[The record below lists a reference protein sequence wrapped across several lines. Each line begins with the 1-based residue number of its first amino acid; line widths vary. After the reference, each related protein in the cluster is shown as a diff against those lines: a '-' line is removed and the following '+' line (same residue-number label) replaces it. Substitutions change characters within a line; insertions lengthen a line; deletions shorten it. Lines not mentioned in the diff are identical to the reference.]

1 MADST
6 ATTPAH
12 PSRVAL
18 FEAIRADRTGPV
30 AARLLRLARADTPS
44 VRREALDLLHSMAH
58 EQPWPEAVNAAVAR
72 LSDPDEEVRRRAACL
87 FGYRGQSGSVLAAL
101 GELADPL
108 VRTIL
113 ARALGPTAAHLTDDG
128 LASVRF
134 LAHLE
139 TLRAAPPVRWRSLD
153 AALLDDVREAARHLE
168 DLGLIWGQT
177 LYRLG
182 REHDTYTLV
191 AHLLADPATRDIGAD
206 LARAA
211 CHDWRAAPTMLL
223 PLLVQH
229 RGRTVTP
236 ALGAALT
243 TASISE
249 AAMRAHGALLAEVP
263 STPSPR
269 ARRIPSTVT
278 AYDSASADALLAAKP
293 VGITR
298 LAHASEIFEALL
310 DAGPLTFRQAA
321 QLYNLAFRRPGRSQA
336 ECAPLWL
343 RHAGPSA
350 LSRLLA
356 LMTPH
361 LGDYAIGEYYLAGLA
376 RMGSHARPALPAVTA
391 PIDRRTRIPV
401 NDSTRDAEMRLD
413 ENLLAGALNTRRA
426 IHADTVPPAAP
437 PPPRQQPAQLLC
449 PPSETHRHT

>member
-1 MADST
+1 MTWPDEAVADGT

-12 PSRVAL
+12 PSRIAL

-30 AARLLRLARADTPS
+30 ATRLLRLAHADTPF
-44 VRREALDLLHSMAH
+44 VRREALDLLHSLAR
-58 EQPWPEAVNAAVAR
+58 ERPWPQAVDAALAR
-72 LSDPDEEVRRRAACL
+72 LGDPDEEVRRRAAFL
-87 FGYRGQSGSVLAAL
+87 FGHLGQPGPVLAAL
-101 GELADPL
+101 GELADPV

-113 ARALGPTAAHLTDDG
+113 ARALGPTAAHLTDDD

-139 TLRAAPPVRWRSLD
+139 TLRAAPPTRWRSLD
-153 AALLDDVREAARHLE
+153 AALLDDVREAAHHLA
-168 DLGLIWGQT
+168 DIGHIWGRA
-177 LYRLG
+177 LYGLG
-182 REHDTYTLV
+182 REHDTYALV
-191 AHLLADPATRDIGAD
+191 ARLLDDPATRGIGAD
-206 LARAA
+206 LAREA
-211 CHDWRAAPTMLL
+211 CHDWRAAPVRLL
-223 PLLVQH
+223 PLLIQY
-229 RGRTVTP
+229 RGQKATATP

-249 AAMRAHGALLAEVP
+249 AAIRAHGALLAELP
-263 STPSPR
+263 FTPPPR
-269 ARRIPSTVT
+269 ARRIPSTTT
-278 AYDSASADALLAAKP
+278 AYDSASAAALLAAKP
-293 VGITR
+293 VGIGR

-321 QLYNLAFRRPGRSQA
+321 QLYNLTFRRPGRSQA

-361 LGDYAIGEYYLAGLA
+361 LADYALGEYYLAGLA
-376 RMGSHARPALPAVTA
+376 RMGGPARPALPAVTA
-391 PIDRRTRIPV
+391 LIDRRTRIPV

-413 ENLLAGALNTRRA
+413 ESLLAAALSTRRA
-426 IHADTVPPAAP
+426 IHADTVPG
-437 PPPRQQPAQLLC
+437 R
-449 PPSETHRHT
+449 

>member
-1 MADST
+1 MTWPDEAVADGT

-12 PSRVAL
+12 PSRIAL
-18 FEAIRADRTGPV
+18 FETIRADRTGPV
-30 AARLLRLARADTPS
+30 ATRLLRLAHADTPF
-44 VRREALDLLHSMAH
+44 VRREALDLLHSLAR
-58 EQPWPEAVNAAVAR
+58 ERPWPEAVNAAVAR

-87 FGYRGQSGSVLAAL
+87 FGYRGQPRLVLAAL
-101 GELADPL
+101 GELADPV

-113 ARALGPTAAHLTDDG
+113 ARALGPTAAHLTDDD

-139 TLRAAPPVRWRSLD
+139 TLRAAPPTRWHSLD
-153 AALLDDVREAARHLE
+153 AALLDDVREAAHHLA
-168 DLGLIWGQT
+168 GIGHIWGQA
-177 LYRLG
+177 LYGLR
-182 REHDTYTLV
+182 REHDTYALV
-191 AHLLADPATRDIGAD
+191 ARLLADPATRDIGAD
-206 LARAA
+206 LAREA
-211 CHDWRAAPTMLL
+211 CHDWRVAPVRLL

-229 RGRTVTP
+229 RGQKVTP

-249 AAMRAHGALLAEVP
+249 AAMRTHGVLLAEVP
-263 STPSPR
+263 FTPSPR
-269 ARRIPSTVT
+269 ARRIPSTAT
-278 AYDSASADALLAAKP
+278 AYDSASAAALLAAKP
-293 VGITR
+293 AGIAR

-321 QLYNLAFRRPGRSQA
+321 QLYNLTFRRPGRSQA

-361 LGDYAIGEYYLAGLA
+361 LADYAVGEYYLAGLA
-376 RMGSHARPALPAVTA
+376 RMGGHARPALPAVTA
-391 PIDRRTRIPV
+391 LIDRRTRIPV

-413 ENLLAGALNTRRA
+413 ESLLAAALSTPRA
-426 IHADTVPPAAP
+426 ILADAVP
-437 PPPRQQPAQLLC
+437 PPPA
-449 PPSETHRHT
+449 PPSPQ